1 MRYVTA
7 CPRPRLVF
15 PHSPHCS
22 SARGSLW
29 GSATQGTDELLEK
42 IDDVEKSHYL
52 GGDVQHTHLVRGLD
66 RALLH
71 KVRSE
76 METSKAES
84 KQAERV
90 KHVRV
95 AAGCA
100 RSRLSA

>member
-1 MRYVTA
+1 M
-7 CPRPRLVF
+7 
-15 PHSPHCS
+15 
-22 SARGSLW
+22 
-29 GSATQGTDELLEK
+29 
-42 IDDVEKSHYL
+42 EKSHYL

-95 AAGCA
+95 ATACPRRG
-100 RSRLSA
+100 RGV